1 MKTVYIVVI
10 AVGCYVVI
18 SVIGF
23 YLYQEMSRQ
32 AILEQTSE
40 GYDECLRN
48 FKNVMNLRQ
57 VEEFGDCIENLT
69 ENLMEFNE
77 GR

>member
-1 MKTVYIVVI
+1 MAI

-23 YLYQEMSRQ
+23 YLYQEMSQQ
-32 AILEQTSE
+32 AILGQTR
-40 GYDECLRN
+40 ECLRN
-48 FKNVMNLRQ
+48 FENVMNLRQ
-57 VEEFGDCIENLT
+57 VKEFGDCVENLT
-69 ENLMEFNE
+69 ENLREFNE